1 MSENTQKPDELL
13 STLTHEQREA
23 ARNLKTPEEMLEF
36 AQAEG
41 IELTNEQLES
51 IAGGHWYNGRGGY

>member
-13 STLTHEQREA
+13 STLTDEQREA

-41 IELTNEQLES
+41 IELTN
-51 IAGGHWYNGRGGY
+51 

>member
-13 STLTHEQREA
+13 STLTDEQREA

-41 IELTNEQLES
+41 IELTNEQLGS
-51 IAGGHWYNGRGGY
+51 IAGGPWYNGRGGY

>member
-13 STLTHEQREA
+13 STLTDEQREA

-41 IELTNEQLES
+41 IELTNEQLEN
-51 IAGGHWYNGRGGY
+51 IAGGHWYNGQGGY